1 MVGESSPAPARSHL
15 QEQGPCCHLTWMQP
29 RHKGCRASPKNRP
42 WAISHHRR
50 PCLPFQHHNTG
61 RVTIMRLSP
70 RAPKPQES
78 SHSSGQCRQVPG
90 AILGIPGQSEAS
102 RELRASSL
110 VARECTEQT
119 RNVKKR
125 VPRGIIQKS
134 QYTHAKIAVQ
144 SVLEMPGNK

>member
-1 MVGESSPAPARSHL
+1 MQGKPQKQTVGHL
-15 QEQGPCCHLTWMQP
+15 
-29 RHKGCRASPKNRP
+29 ASPQALP
-42 WAISHHRR
+42 A
-50 PCLPFQHHNTG
+50 CLSNTTTQDV
-61 RVTIMRLSP
+61 VTIMRLSP

-102 RELRASSL
+102 QELRASSP
-110 VARECTEQT
+110 VAREFTEQT

-144 SVLEMPGNK
+144 NVLEMPGNQ